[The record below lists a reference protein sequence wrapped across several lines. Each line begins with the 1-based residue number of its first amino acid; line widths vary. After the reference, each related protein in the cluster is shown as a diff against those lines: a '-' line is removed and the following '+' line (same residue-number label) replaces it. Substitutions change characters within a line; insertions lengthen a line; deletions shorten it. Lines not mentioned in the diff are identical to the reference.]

1 MKLRQI
7 AETMQKVD
15 RRVLYLVLVVVTSI
29 ALFIPV
35 KVPNRP
41 DRPVQDLYHFL
52 MTMPADRV
60 VLLQSD
66 WTNSTRGESLL
77 NMEAL
82 LRILMRREIRFVMYS
97 GADPQ
102 APQVARNVI
111 DRINAE
117 RVADGQR
124 RYEVWN
130 DWIDLGFFP
139 DLTSFA
145 NAMSADVRAAW
156 RGRKNPNPELD
167 GAPDDVFNS
176 PVLRDIRGI
185 EDAGLL
191 INVTASGT
199 IDVLVQRLSPKRFL
213 EHGEE
218 IRGKVPLGLM
228 CTGVMGPQ
236 ALPFHQAQQV
246 VGISVGMK
254 GAFDLEYMMEHGLN
268 YAGEDGVIHVQYEG
282 DRTPIRGFPGERN
295 LERASRHYFS
305 LQVALGLLILA
316 VVAGNVGLMLT
327 RKRGNS

>member
-1 MKLRQI
+1 MKLR
-7 AETMQKVD
+7 EFGEKMQKVD
-15 RRVLYLVLVVVTSI
+15 RRVLYLVLVVLTSI
-29 ALFIPV
+29 ALFFPV
-35 KVPNRP
+35 KVPNKP
-41 DRPVQDLYHFL
+41 ERPVQDLFHYL
-52 MTMPADRV
+52 MTMPTDRT

-82 LRILMRREIRFVMYS
+82 LRILMRREIPFVMYS

-102 APQVARNVI
+102 SPQVARNVI
-111 DRINAE
+111 ERINAE
-117 RVADGQR
+117 RVAAGER
-124 RYEVWN
+124 RYEVWE

-139 DLTSFA
+139 DLASFA
-145 NAMSADVRAAW
+145 NAMSADVRSAW
-156 RGRKNPNPELD
+156 RGRKNPNPALN

-199 IDVLVQRLSPKRFL
+199 IDVLVQRLSPKRML
-213 EHGEE
+213 PHGEE
-218 IRGKVPLGLM
+218 VRGKVPLALM

-236 ALPFHQAQQV
+236 ALPFHQAEQV

-254 GAFDLEYMMEHGLN
+254 GAFDLEYMMEFGLN
-268 YAGEDGVIHVQYEG
+268 YPDANGVVRVNYEG
-282 DRTPIRGFPGERN
+282 DRNPIRGFPGQRN

-316 VVAGNVGLMLT
+316 VILGNLGLVIT